1 MVHLEGTTLET
12 EFVLAA
18 EEKQGLSF
26 HFPGF
31 VFGDFKNLYLYLRKK
46 KRSFQNY
53 FFIQVVSQVSTQK
66 LLMTKKHLWFFS
78 YSKIPRF

>member
-1 MVHLEGTTLET
+1 MVHLEGTTVET
-12 EFVLAA
+12 EFVLAT

-31 VFGDFKNLYLYLRKK
+31 VFGDFKILYLYLRKK

-53 FFIQVVSQVSTQK
+53 FFIQVLSQLKNCS
-66 LLMTKKHLWFFS
+66 
-78 YSKIPRF
+78 